1 MKRILPLMAALV
13 ASAAIG
19 AAQTPAE
26 ELKTLQDAYA
36 KEEEAH
42 YAALRAKADRGEA
55 INMTEGPAK
64 GYLPKAMAIAKKAR
78 FTSTADKAYA
88 WAVTLAYQSS
98 DAFAL
103 EDAINGMIANNS
115 NSTELRQSMMFVGF
129 GIKDQ
134 ARAIKLLSRI
144 EHYSTDRETKAQ
156 AVAMRGG
163 LFYDEY
169 MGTGDVDRAKGILN
183 RVIEQYPGTEAA
195 KKAKNVIFA
204 MDNLGVGKM
213 APDFT
218 AMDQDGIEFK
228 LSDYRGK
235 VVILAFWGF
244 W

>member
-1 MKRILPLMAALV
+1 MKRILPMIAALV
-13 ASAAIG
+13 ASVAIG

-26 ELKTLQDAYA
+26 ELKSLQAAYA

-42 YAALRAKADRGEA
+42 YAALQVKVDRGEA
-55 INMTEGPAK
+55 IDKIEGPAK

-78 FTSTADKAYA
+78 HTPTADKAYA
-88 WAVTLAYQSS
+88 WAVTLAYQAS
-98 DAFAL
+98 DAFAV
-103 EDAINGMIANNS
+103 EDAINGLIANNS
-115 NSTELRQSMMFVGF
+115 NSPELKQSMMFIGYS
-129 GIKDQ
+129 IQDQ
-134 ARAIKLLSRI
+134 TRAIKLLSRV

-163 LFYDEY
+163 LFYDDY
-169 MGTGDVDRAKGILN
+169 MGTGDIDRAKGIFQ
-183 RVIEQYPGTEAA
+183 RVIDTYPGTEAA
-195 KKAKNVIFA
+195 KKAKNTIFA
-204 MDNLGVGKM
+204 MENLGVGKM

-218 AMDQDGIEFK
+218 AMDQDGVQFK

>member
-1 MKRILPLMAALV
+1 MKRILPLIVGLV
-13 ASAAIG
+13 AGAAIA

-26 ELKTLQDAYA
+26 ELKTLQAAYA

-42 YAALRAKADRGEA
+42 YAALREKVDRGEA
-55 INMTEGPAK
+55 INMIQGPAK
-64 GYLPKAMAIAKKAR
+64 GYLPRAMAIAKSAR
-78 FTSTADKAYA
+78 HTPTADKAYA
-88 WAVTLAYQSS
+88 WAVTLAYQAS
-98 DAFAL
+98 DAFPL
-103 EDAINGMIANNS
+103 EDAINGLIANNS
-115 NSTELRQSMMFVGF
+115 NSPELKQSMMFIGY

-163 LFYDEY
+163 LFYDDY
-169 MGTGDVDRAKGILN
+169 MGTGDIDRAKGIFR
-183 RVIEQYPGTEAA
+183 RVIDNYPETEAA
-195 KKAKNVIFA
+195 KRAKGVIFA

-218 AMDQDGIEFK
+218 AMDQDGIPFK